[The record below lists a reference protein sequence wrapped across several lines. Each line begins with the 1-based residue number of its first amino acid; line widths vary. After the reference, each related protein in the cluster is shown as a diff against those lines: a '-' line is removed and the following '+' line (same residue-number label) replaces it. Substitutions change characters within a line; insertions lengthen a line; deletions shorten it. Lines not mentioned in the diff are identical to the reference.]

1 MAQLKNSSSISIP
14 VLYLQVLGKTTAELL
29 FIWSKIA
36 QFHPLHKTADKQ
48 VIYGLATTTL
58 LV

>member
-1 MAQLKNSSSISIP
+1 MAQLKNSSTISIP

-36 QFHPLHKTADKQ
+36 QFHPLHKTTDKQ